1 VAPSDF
7 IPSIAWLRQYPRKW
21 LRPDLIAGLT
31 AAAVIIPKAMAY
43 ATIAGLPLQ
52 VGLYTALVPMVVYAL
67 LGTSRP
73 LSVST
78 TTTIAIL
85 TAAEIGRAVPGGDQG
100 SLIAAGATLAVV
112 TGAFLVAASV
122 LRLGF
127 VANFISEPVLTGFKS
142 GIGLVIV
149 VDQIPKLLGIHIEKA
164 GFFRDLFAIAG
175 ELPHAS
181 LATVATAVCLL
192 VLIFGLERC
201 FPRAPAPLIAIAV
214 AIVASSLLG
223 LTEAGVATVGSIPS
237 GLPTVI
243 WPRVDLI
250 EEMWPAAAGIALMS
264 FTETIAAARAF
275 SAPGERPP
283 EPNQELLAVG
293 LGNIA
298 GGFLGAMPAGGG
310 TTQTAVNRKA
320 GAQTQVAEL
329 VTAAAAM
336 ATLLLFAPVIALMP
350 QAALAAVVVA
360 YSLDLIKPAEFDMIR
375 RVRRTEFGW
384 ALIAFAGVVLLGT
397 LRGIL
402 VAVVASLLSLAQ
414 QAYDPPV
421 YAMGRRRGTQVF
433 RPLSS
438 EHPDDETWAGLLIL
452 RVEGRLFFA
461 NAQRVADKVRPLIEQ
476 ARPSVVVL
484 DCSAVIDIEYTALKM
499 LIEAE
504 GRLRAEGIA
513 LWLAAL
519 NPEAFAIVQRSTL
532 VETLG
537 REQMHFNLETAVERF
552 EELTFH

>member
-1 VAPSDF
+1 
-7 IPSIAWLRQYPRKW
+7 
-21 LRPDLIAGLT
+21 
-31 AAAVIIPKAMAY
+31 
-43 ATIAGLPLQ
+43 
-52 VGLYTALVPMVVYAL
+52 
-67 LGTSRP
+67 
-73 LSVST
+73 
-78 TTTIAIL
+78 
-85 TAAEIGRAVPGGDQG
+85 
-100 SLIAAGATLAVV
+100 
-112 TGAFLVAASV
+112 
-122 LRLGF
+122 
-127 VANFISEPVLTGFKS
+127 
-142 GIGLVIV
+142 
-149 VDQIPKLLGIHIEKA
+149 
-164 GFFRDLFAIAG
+164 
-175 ELPHAS
+175 
-181 LATVATAVCLL
+181 
-192 VLIFGLERC
+192 VLIFGRERF

-223 LTEAGVATVGSIPS
+223 LTKAGVATVGSIPS
-237 GLPTVI
+237 GLPTLV

-250 EEMWPAAAGIALMS
+250 EEIWPAAAGIALMS

-283 EPNQELLAVG
+283 EPNQELLALG

-298 GGFLGAMPAGGG
+298 GGFVGAMPAGGG

-329 VTAAAAM
+329 VTAAAM
-336 ATLLLFAPVIALMP
+336 ATLLLFAPVIALLP

-360 YSLDLIKPAEFDMIR
+360 YSLDLIQPAEFDMIR

-402 VAVVASLLSLAQ
+402 VAVIASLLSLAQ

-421 YAMGRRRGTQVF
+421 YVMGRKRGTQVF

-438 EHPDDETWAGLLIL
+438 KHPDDETWAGLLIL

-461 NAQRVADKVRPLIEQ
+461 NARRIADKVRPLIKQ
-476 ARPSVVVL
+476 ASPSVVVL

-499 LIEAE
+499 LIEVE

-513 LWLAAL
+513 LWLVAL
-519 NPEAFAIVQRSTL
+519 NPEAFAVVQRSTL

-537 REQMHFNLETAVERF
+537 RERMLFNLEAAVERF
-552 EELTFH
+552 EKPTFH